1 MHKPRRRTKYFE
13 RFYFEYEGILYLS
26 KKNCCEKLGFEYGS
40 VLGYRHTNN
49 CSFTE
54 ALDHF
59 MEIREQNQF
68 VFRNRN
74 WLNLDNC
81 CVFYG
86 VNKFTVRHYQYDYGD
101 TIQEALEKAIKY
113 TKQIKFVYKGKTYP
127 SLAKCCREMGIP
139 ESTVRKC
146 MAETGKTGAVALTHC
161 IKKAEERKYSNPSPF
176 FYREKEYAMF
186 TECCREF
193 NLEPNKVRQKS
204 ISLNSSLQDA
214 LDFFL
219 LDHPVRRKKNFDD
232 NYSIE
237 SVSATCRQYGIKRAD
252 IYNYIKDN
260 QCSKEEAIRYYIAV
274 KNKIGTGPITFEGV
288 KYVDVRE
295 CCRKL
300 GISYRWVCDRIIYK
314 NAGVDE
320 TLFYY
325 KTEKEKWQKT
335 SEEPIYLEDGTKYD
349 NLHDF
354 CRVLKIRQTD
364 IYGYIYRH
372 DCSVQEAADFYA
384 SRQTAVD
391 KEMIQIGE
399 MVYTDLQKCCKEQG
413 ILYRW
418 VCNKML
424 RENITASEAV
434 RYYIRKNE
442 KKQLKAQRKAELK
455 EKGKMPEPQRVVVM
469 GQEYESKEK
478 CYKALGITKKLVL
491 RHMRET
497 NCLFEEAAAYCYE
510 KKREKQFEF
519 RGKIYKSYNACC
531 KAYGVAQEYVALKAN
546 RERITRQEA
555 IEKLLE
561 QRENKS
567 TLLVDNLITKDE
579 G

>member
-1 MHKPRRRTKYFE
+1 M
-13 RFYFEYEGILYLS
+13 
-26 KKNCCEKLGFEYGS
+26 
-40 VLGYRHTNN
+40 
-49 CSFTE
+49 
-54 ALDHF
+54 
-59 MEIREQNQF
+59 
-68 VFRNRN
+68 
-74 WLNLDNC
+74 
-81 CVFYG
+81 
-86 VNKFTVRHYQYDYGD
+86 
-101 TIQEALEKAIKY
+101 
-113 TKQIKFVYKGKTYP
+113 
-127 SLAKCCREMGIP
+127 
-139 ESTVRKC
+139 
-146 MAETGKTGAVALTHC
+146 
-161 IKKAEERKYSNPSPF
+161 
-176 FYREKEYAMF
+176 
-186 TECCREF
+186 
-193 NLEPNKVRQKS
+193 
-204 ISLNSSLQDA
+204 
-214 LDFFL
+214 
-219 LDHPVRRKKNFDD
+219 
-232 NYSIE
+232 
-237 SVSATCRQYGIKRAD
+237 
-252 IYNYIKDN
+252 
-260 QCSKEEAIRYYIAV
+260 
-274 KNKIGTGPITFEGV
+274 
-288 KYVDVRE
+288 
-295 CCRKL
+295 
-300 GISYRWVCDRIIYK
+300 
-314 NAGVDE
+314 DE

-325 KTEKEKWQKT
+325 KTEKEKWQKM

-384 SRQTAVD
+384 SRQAAVD

-434 RYYIRKNE
+434 KYYIRKNE
-442 KKQLKAQRKAELK
+442 KKQLKAQRKAALK
-455 EKGKMPEPQRVVVM
+455 VKGKMPEPQRVVVM

-510 KKREKQFEF
+510 KKRKKQFEF
-519 RGKIYKSYNACC
+519 RGKTYKSYNACC

>member
-81 CVFYG
+81 CEFYG

-204 ISLNSSLQDA
+204 VSLNSSLQDA

-219 LDHPVRRKKNFDD
+219 LDHPVRRKNFLMTIILL
-232 NYSIE
+232 N
-237 SVSATCRQYGIKRAD
+237 
-252 IYNYIKDN
+252 
-260 QCSKEEAIRYYIAV
+260 RYQQHV
-274 KNKIGTGPITFEGV
+274 GN
-288 KYVDVRE
+288 
-295 CCRKL
+295 
-300 GISYRWVCDRIIYK
+300 
-314 NAGVDE
+314 
-320 TLFYY
+320 
-325 KTEKEKWQKT
+325 
-335 SEEPIYLEDGTKYD
+335 
-349 NLHDF
+349 
-354 CRVLKIRQTD
+354 
-364 IYGYIYRH
+364 
-372 DCSVQEAADFYA
+372 
-384 SRQTAVD
+384 
-391 KEMIQIGE
+391 M
-399 MVYTDLQKCCKEQG
+399 
-413 ILYRW
+413 
-418 VCNKML
+418 
-424 RENITASEAV
+424 
-434 RYYIRKNE
+434 
-442 KKQLKAQRKAELK
+442 ELK
-455 EKGKMPEPQRVVVM
+455 ELMFT
-469 GQEYESKEK
+469 
-478 CYKALGITKKLVL
+478 I
-491 RHMRET
+491 
-497 NCLFEEAAAYCYE
+497 
-510 KKREKQFEF
+510 
-519 RGKIYKSYNACC
+519 I
-531 KAYGVAQEYVALKAN
+531 
-546 RERITRQEA
+546 
-555 IEKLLE
+555 
-561 QRENKS
+561 
-567 TLLVDNLITKDE
+567 
-579 G
+579 

>member
-81 CVFYG
+81 CEFYG

-176 FYREKEYAMF
+176 FYREKEYSMF

-252 IYNYIKDN
+252 VYNYIKDN

-325 KTEKEKWQKT
+325 KTEKEKWQKM

-384 SRQTAVD
+384 SRQAAVD

-434 RYYIRKNE
+434 KYYIRKNE
-442 KKQLKAQRKAELK
+442 KKQFFSDP
-455 EKGKMPEPQRVVVM
+455 KGFV
-469 GQEYESKEK
+469 
-478 CYKALGITKKLVL
+478 T
-491 RHMRET
+491 
-497 NCLFEEAAAYCYE
+497 F
-510 KKREKQFEF
+510 FF
-519 RGKIYKSYNACC
+519 
-531 KAYGVAQEYVALKAN
+531 
-546 RERITRQEA
+546 
-555 IEKLLE
+555 
-561 QRENKS
+561 
-567 TLLVDNLITKDE
+567 
-579 G
+579 